1 MEFLYDVFYE
11 VLSQEGVWI
20 LVLIASAFAVA
31 SFILLTLRM
40 ETSPKPGSMSHAES
54 TARKEKWPKGGKRKG
69 TEATPTAED
78 SAELKEDLPE
88 SPEADPSKNIPQP
101 MGGPAPGAVFD
112 PFDFTA
118 IPTEETDSTD
128 SAATLRAAPDASPI
142 STAGSGGT
150 AAAVES
156 GRIGQMPE
164 EGLIVPQKSGA
175 PEDLSAEDSG
185 EGAKDD
191 DVFHVFDELDEEDTE
206 LSEFAETLDEVG
218 LSTLLTDTE
227 DLFQELKGL
236 FSPQQQGGKE

>member
-54 TARKEKWPKGGKRKG
+54 TTRKEKWPKGGKRKG
-69 TEATPTAED
+69 TEATPTVED

-118 IPTEETDSTD
+118 IPTEEIDSAD

-175 PEDLSAEDSG
+175 PEDLSAEDSE